1 MSIDLDAFRSQLRDF
16 IRDNAPDL
24 PFRTGTRS
32 PEDAHEAKLLREWS
46 ALLYKHNYYGAEW
59 PEEFGG
65 KGEVDASE
73 GIIVSE
79 ELARARAAVP
89 IGAGGLAGFAILS
102 FGNDVQRQFHL
113 PNIRSYEHVWCQ
125 LFSEPDAGSDLAS
138 MRTKAEPDGDEF
150 VVTGQKVWSTNA
162 KWAEWGFLLARTDP
176 TVSKHAGITAFAL
189 DMTLPGIDVRPM
201 KEMTGTSDFNEVFF
215 NEVRV
220 PASAA
225 IGQVNDGWRVATL
238 SLAEERAGVGALV
251 VRLRQ
256 GLDALI
262 DLAGRVDIGGRPAAK
277 DPIVRQQL
285 AAFHCRVEIASL
297 LAQATVDRRLAGIVR
312 VQDAPISKLLFANL
326 NWDMG
331 DYGVM
336 LQGMSGTLFN
346 TDPHAVDGGRWQDE
360 LLYAKAYTISGG
372 SNEIMRN
379 ILSERGLGL
388 PRD

>member
-1 MSIDLDAFRSQLRDF
+1 MSIDLDAFRKELREF
-16 IRDNAPDL
+16 IQDNAPDL

-46 ALLYKHNYYGAEW
+46 ALLFKHNYYGAEW
-59 PEEFGG
+59 PVEFGG

-79 ELARARAAVP
+79 EMARARAAVP
-89 IGAGGLAGFAILS
+89 IGAGSLAGFAILS
-102 FGNDVQRQFHL
+102 FGTDAQRQFHL
-113 PNIRSYEHVWCQ
+113 SKIRSYEHIWCQ

-138 MRTKAEPDGDEF
+138 MRTKAVPDGDEF

-176 TVSKHAGITAFAL
+176 TVSKHAGISAFAL

-220 PASAA
+220 PASAV

-262 DLAGRVDIGGRPAAK
+262 DLAGRVDIGGRPASK
-277 DPIVRQQL
+277 DPVVRQQL

-379 ILSERGLGL
+379 LLSERGLGL